1 MSAQDPLF
9 SFLEHGYVTTP
20 RGWRAAAFAC
30 GMRYSGRADLALVM
44 SDTPCTAAALF
55 TNNAVQ
61 AAHIHYDRA
70 LMQRSSS
77 GIQAVMV
84 NSGSANAC
92 TGQAGIE
99 AAATTARAL
108 EQELGLPTNSAF
120 VMSTGVIG
128 SPLPAEKMLAGIHAA
143 VQKLDAANG
152 PDAALAI
159 MTTDTRPKQ
168 CAVQVDMPGGG
179 QVHIGGMAKGS
190 GMIHPNM
197 GTMLGVITTD
207 AALSPAALDVALRYA
222 CDRSFNCI
230 SIDGD
235 TSTNDTLLALAN
247 GQAGQSPIEDIATP
261 AGQVFLAALTAV
273 CQYLAR
279 EVVRDGEGASRLV
292 TITVRG
298 AASYAEAHQAAMSVA
313 RSPLVKTALFAA
325 DPYAGRAVC
334 ALGYSGVTLDPNR
347 MVLYFAG
354 VKVFEHGMPTDF
366 DEKATHR
373 LLDAPEI
380 DMMIDLGIGDGIA
393 TVWTCDFSYEYI
405 KINSEYRS

>member
-1 MSAQDPLF
+1 MMTQDEPF

-20 RGWRAAAFAC
+20 RGWRAAAVAC
-30 GMRYSGRADLALVM
+30 GMRYSGRADLALVV
-44 SDTPCTAAALF
+44 SDVPCTMAALF
-55 TNNAVQ
+55 TTNAVQ
-61 AAHIHYDRA
+61 AAHIQYDRA
-70 LMQRSSS
+70 LMQRSADR
-77 GIQAVMV
+77 IQAVMV

-92 TGQAGIE
+92 TGQAGID
-99 AAATTARAL
+99 AAATTARTL
-108 EQELGLPTNSAF
+108 EQTLGLPEDSVF

-128 SPLPAEKMLAGIHAA
+128 MPLAVDKMLAGIPRAA
-143 VQKLDAANG
+143 QELDTEHGA
-152 PDAALAI
+152 DAALAI

-168 CAVQVDMPGGG
+168 CAVQVTLSGGG

-207 AALSPAALDVALRYA
+207 ATLSPAALDAALRYA

-230 SIDGD
+230 SVDGD
-235 TSTNDTLLALAN
+235 TSTNDTLIALAN
-247 GQAGQSPIEDIATP
+247 GQAEQSPIEDITTP
-261 AGQVFLAALTAV
+261 DGQAFLSALTAV

-298 AASYAEAHQAAMSVA
+298 AASDAEAHQAAMAVA

-347 MVLYFAG
+347 LVVYFAG
-354 VKVFEHGMPTDF
+354 VKVFEHGTPSAF

-373 LLDAPEI
+373 LLDASEI
-380 DMMIDLGIGDGIA
+380 EVVADLGIGEGTA